1 MLDRREKDL
10 IEREENLQKGLL
22 ELEAEKKIV
31 SEQKQKLSTLLE
43 QLVGVEE
50 SIQDV
55 LGRGSPK
62 EAINSQSSPL
72 TEPEIA
78 SPVEIPGDE
87 NREEH
92 KPKRRSTAPPQSLM
106 VGQLFDGIK
115 RSQDIPIPSSSGAC
129 YLVYEPESSGQLVEY
144 YSKTTPVEN
153 AIGRWVPVGS
163 KSISGFKFKSHGDV
177 VIAGCSGGS
186 HGRKNYFS
194 GWCSFVRTACQMQS
208 ELIMWDPA
216 GKGLNVDVWLY
227 TKDAQ
232 PGKQSVKLEPG
243 QPIKTEGVL
252 GVAVLPKK
260 TQFYD
265 QAMTIPLDKW
275 LGEGFDL
282 GGSVRI

>member
-1 MLDRREKDL
+1 M
-10 IEREENLQKGLL
+10 EREENLQESIS

-31 SEQKQKLSTLLE
+31 SEQKQKISALLA
-43 QLVGVEE
+43 QLAGVEE

-55 LGRGSPK
+55 LGSNSPK
-62 EAINSQSSPL
+62 EATNNHQPSL
-72 TEPEIA
+72 TTTEPEIA
-78 SPVEIPGDE
+78 SPVEIRQV
-87 NREEH
+87 REEH
-92 KPKRRSTAPPQSLM
+92 KPQRRSTAPPQSL
-106 VGQLFDGIK
+106 LAFDSDIK
-115 RSQDIPIPSSSGAC
+115 RSQDIPIPSAGAC

-144 YSKTTPVEN
+144 YSKTTPIEN

-163 KSISGFKFKSHGDV
+163 KSISGFKFKNAHGNKI
-177 VIAGCSGGS
+177 IAGCSGGS

-194 GWCSFVRTACQMQS
+194 GWCSFVRSACQMQS
-208 ELIMWDPA
+208 ELIMWDPP

-227 TKDAQ
+227 TKDTH

-243 QPIKTEGVL
+243 QAIKTEGVL

-260 TQFYD
+260 TQFYE
-265 QAMTIPLDKW
+265 QAMTIDFDKW